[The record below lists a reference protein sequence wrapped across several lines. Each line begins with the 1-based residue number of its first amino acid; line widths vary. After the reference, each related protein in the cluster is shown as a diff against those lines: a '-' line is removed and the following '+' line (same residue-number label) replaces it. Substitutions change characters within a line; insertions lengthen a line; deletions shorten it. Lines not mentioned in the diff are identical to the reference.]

1 MRLTLHTLLLAAL
14 DQAGSLCQGRGFI
27 SQFTA
32 WPRTATTQKVILPT
46 FLLNHFPMDGVEER
60 VRDCTEAKCVWAKIP
75 SKESGG
81 EKKQMLTHPTMIF
94 LYPAMRQEVLKI
106 H

>member
-1 MRLTLHTLLLAAL
+1 
-14 DQAGSLCQGRGFI
+14 
-27 SQFTA
+27 
-32 WPRTATTQKVILPT
+32 
-46 FLLNHFPMDGVEER
+46 MDGVEER
-60 VRDCTEAKCVWAKIP
+60 VRDYTEAKCVWAKIP

>member
-1 MRLTLHTLLLAAL
+1 
-14 DQAGSLCQGRGFI
+14 
-27 SQFTA
+27 
-32 WPRTATTQKVILPT
+32 
-46 FLLNHFPMDGVEER
+46 MDGVEER
-60 VRDCTEAKCVWAKIP
+60 VRDYTEAKCVWAKIP

-106 H
+106 HWGLDYIYHSDISDTQYEKLGYY